1 MSIDEYSSIYRNIFK
16 SVMKGNYQV
25 RDKKTNELI
34 CVCESLHN
42 ANMIKNSIEHV
53 RSNINL
59 EIVDCSISL

>member
-1 MSIDEYSSIYRNIFK
+1 MSIDEYSSIYRNVFK

>member
-16 SVMKGNYQV
+16 SVMKGNYQI